1 MEVAVWSLGARKKDR
16 AKIMLHLQEEEER
29 LTEYKAY
36 ENGLECREVE
46 NL

>member
-1 MEVAVWSLGARKKDR
+1 MALWSLRARKKDR

-29 LTEYKAY
+29 LTEHKAY
-36 ENGLECREVE
+36 ENSLERREVE